1 MMKRIFFLFTAL
13 TLSTGLWANSITY
26 TATAKL
32 TVIECFNLPIVGH
45 IYDSST
51 EVGVITFDGEVTTIC
66 EDGTAFENPS
76 ALLSITLPNTIKTIG
91 SNAFDGAGTASAPV
105 TLTLPD
111 DWKYDDAPVAN
122 SSPWHGGYFNSNL
135 YSTDGTTDKQAAIA
149 EIADI
154 VKNYP
159 TNDYLQSLLETE
171 KEKIKSA
178 VNRPEVN
185 ERKQVA
191 RGILETAI
199 SIYPKAFAEG
209 DASGY
214 QRGKAEGLGSLGTE
228 QSGPAVRVTKGT
240 ESIILYSPEKVEY
253 LIIQK

>member
-26 TATAKL
+26 TATAALDIK
-32 TVIECFNLPIVGH
+32 TGAF
-45 IYDSST
+45 DAS
-51 EVGVITFDGEVTTIC
+51 ITFHTFANGEGIISFDGDVTTIC
-66 EDGTAFENPS
+66 EDGTAFENSS

-111 DWKYDDAPVAN
+111 EWKYDDAPVAN
-122 SSPWHGGYFNSNL
+122 SSAWRSGYFNSNL
-135 YSTDGTTDKQAAIA
+135 YLGQGKTDKDNAIA
-149 EIADI
+149 EITAI
-154 VKNYP
+154 VKDFP
-159 TNDYLQSLLETE
+159 TSAFLKELLAEE
-171 KEKIKSA
+171 KVKINNA
-178 VNRPEVN
+178 VNRQEVN
-185 ERKQVA
+185 ERKLVA
-191 RGILETAI
+191 IGILESAL
-199 SIYPKAFAEG
+199 SIYQKAFAEG

-253 LIIQK
+253 MIIQK

>member
-26 TATAKL
+26 TATEALDVNTEAFDSPIGYHSFANGNGTISFSDDVTEIKD
-32 TVIECFNLPIVGH
+32 EAFKNL
-45 IYDSST
+45 
-51 EVGVITFDGEVTTIC
+51 
-66 EDGTAFENPS
+66 S
-76 ALLSITLPNTIKTIG
+76 ALTSITLPNTIKTIG

-122 SSPWHGGYFNSNL
+122 SSAWRGGYFNSNL
-135 YSTDGTTDKQAAIA
+135 YLGQGKTDKENAIA

-154 VKNYP
+154 VKDYP
-159 TNDYLQSLLETE
+159 TSDYLQSLLETE

-185 ERKQVA
+185 ERKHVA

-214 QRGKAEGLGSLGTE
+214 QRGKAEGLGTFGTE
-228 QSGPAVRVTKGT
+228 QSGPAVKVTKGT
-240 ESIILYSPEKVEY
+240 ESVILYSPEKVEY

>member
-26 TATAKL
+26 TATEAL
-32 TVIECFNLPIVGH
+32 TVNNYFNLPIYGH
-45 IYDSST
+45 TYASST
-51 EVGVITFDGEVTTIC
+51 KVGVITFDGDVTTIQN
-66 EDGTAFENPS
+66 GAFENLS
-76 ALLSITLPNTIKTIG
+76 ALLSITLPNTINFIG
-91 SNAFDGAGTASAPV
+91 NIVFDGAGSASAPV

-111 DWKYDDAPVAN
+111 NWKYDDAPLIN
-122 SSPWHGGYFNSNL
+122 SYAWHGGYFNSNL
-135 YSTDGTTDKQAAIA
+135 YKGQGKTDKENAIA

-154 VKNYP
+154 VKDYP
-159 TNDYLQSLLETE
+159 TSDYLQSLLETE
-171 KEKIKSA
+171 KEKINNA
-178 VNRPEVN
+178 VNRTEVN

-209 DASGY
+209 DAAGY
-214 QRGKAEGLGSLGTE
+214 QRGKTEGLGTFGTE
-228 QSGPAVRVTKGT
+228 QSGPAVKVTKGT
-240 ESIILYSPEKVEY
+240 ESVILYSPEKVEY